1 MTIAK
6 AQKDSKQKASLN
18 HVRFRTLLTSQEKEL
33 YARVQRGLGRMI
45 AGRERDDAGVIAT
58 ENYADDLTAMNIE
71 RDRSILGEIKDAL
84 DRLEAGSYGIC
95 EACNFTISSARLEA
109 LPWTR
114 KCVKCAESSIA
125 A

>member
-1 MTIAK
+1 MTIAQ
-6 AQKDSKQKASLN
+6 AQKGSKQKASLD

-45 AGRERDDAGVIAT
+45 AGRECDDAGVIAT
-58 ENYADDLTAMNIE
+58 ENYADNPTALNIE
-71 RDRSILGEIKDAL
+71 RDRSILGEIIDAL
-84 DRLEAGSYGIC
+84 VRLEAGSYGLC
-95 EACNFTISSARLEA
+95 ETCNIVISSARFEA

-114 KCVKCAESSIA
+114 KCVKCAEGRMA